1 MTTER
6 EPGRLL
12 LVGGAGDMS
21 LSVDVAIAAL
31 RQAADR
37 GLTTHVTNQ
46 EATFAATPS
55 VAAAANEGSV
65 VDHGTAGAVA
75 AWAAERPG
83 GFDVVFGVREMAQVA
98 VAETAHVLGLPGN
111 PPHAVRRVRTKD
123 EGRAALAAAGFPQPA
138 VRLCACLADA
148 EEFTLGTAGPWV
160 VKPRDGSGSDG
171 VRKVTAVAEL
181 RDAVEALPNPGEF
194 LVEEFVGGPEFS
206 VEGVFLRGEPRV
218 FAVTAKEKLPPPY
231 FVEIG
236 HVLPADLPAADTERI
251 EREVL
256 AALRALELTFGLFH
270 VELWLTERGVVIG
283 EVHVRVG
290 GGWIHKMLE
299 HAIPG
304 LELYGLVYDDVLG
317 AAEPGPVIVAR
328 AAAARYFAPPP
339 GRVLSVTGWE
349 SASSHPA
356 VVHAELSVG
365 EGDEI
370 RPFHNGED
378 RVGVIVVGADTPAEA
393 RALAEKLVD
402 SVRFTVAPAV
412 DAR

>member
-1 MTTER
+1 
-6 EPGRLL
+6 
-12 LVGGAGDMS
+12 
-21 LSVDVAIAAL
+21 
-31 RQAADR
+31 
-37 GLTTHVTNQ
+37 
-46 EATFAATPS
+46 
-55 VAAAANEGSV
+55 
-65 VDHGTAGAVA
+65 
-75 AWAAERPG
+75 
-83 GFDVVFGVREMAQVA
+83 
-98 VAETAHVLGLPGN
+98 
-111 PPHAVRRVRTKD
+111 
-123 EGRAALAAAGFPQPA
+123 
-138 VRLCACLADA
+138 
-148 EEFTLGTAGPWV
+148 
-160 VKPRDGSGSDG
+160 
-171 VRKVTAVAEL
+171 
-181 RDAVEALPNPGEF
+181 
-194 LVEEFVGGPEFS
+194 VGGPEFS